1 MRAVAIIVNVFLP
14 GVGTLIVG
22 KVFVGIVQ
30 ILLYA
35 LAHLLIWTAILAIVG
50 IPLAF
55 IVWIWALV
63 SAATAPLPPPT
74 RPA

>member
-1 MRAVAIIVNVFLP
+1 MRAIAIIVNVFLP

-22 KVFVGIVQ
+22 KVLVGIVQ
-30 ILLYA
+30 ILLYVV
-35 LAHLLIWTAILAIVG
+35 AHFLIWTAILAIVG

-63 SAATAPLPPPT
+63 SAATAPLPQQQV
-74 RPA
+74 